1 MDGPANSVG
10 QNTTMPLSKDLVNV
24 VDRYEVLDANVV
36 PQIDRYIRYE
46 DLDFQPMVTLLDD
59 LQQIEKVNDYRFQ
72 WPESRAETF
81 QVTCS
86 AISAAAAGVAQN
98 VTIAGSAVV
107 GQEFNQG
114 STKQTFI
121 VTGVAAPY
129 DDTTSPTGV
138 SQLIT
143 IKRRPFDQATVAVA
157 GTPVLRV
164 MATRTL
170 TGGYY
175 PIAQGSLPQYH
186 FNYTQ
191 LNTNSVAISETE
203 KAIEQWYGLQFPKDV
218 REKLQQHKGNNE
230 RVLWYGVADT
240 TVMSLTNEDGKAS
253 TGALYSTQGIDDRIQ
268 THRTPYTVLDKPTIL
283 AWIAN
288 HVAGARNAGPKEQ
301 LWVAGPLAMQ
311 AINEIGENQFVAL
324 PGIEELGLDIKQ
336 FKAWGDRRYVI
347 VEEREFY
354 GDGINQTDDAG
365 SIYKL
370 NPNNLGIRHLQQAY
384 MTTKT
389 TSPPDR
395 DMDSIVFRTESGVQM
410 AHEGQAAKLY
420 LLT

>member
-1 MDGPANSVG
+1 MA
-10 QNTTMPLSKDLVNV
+10 LSQDLVNV
-24 VDRYEVLDANVV
+24 VDRFDVLDANVV
-36 PQIDRYIRYE
+36 PQIDHFIRYE
-46 DLDFQPMVTLLDD
+46 DLDFQPLVTLMDD
-59 LQQIEKVNDYRFQ
+59 LQQIQKVNDYKFQ

-81 QVTCS
+81 QVTSS
-86 AISAAAAGVAQN
+86 AIAAAAAGIAQN
-98 VTIAGSAVV
+98 ITIAGSAVI
-107 GQEFNQG
+107 GQEFNHG

-121 VTGVAAPY
+121 VTAVQSPT
-129 DDTTSPTGV
+129 DDSTSPTGV
-138 SQLIT
+138 SQVIT

-157 GTPVLRV
+157 GIPVLRV
-164 MATRTL
+164 MATRIV

-175 PIAQGSLPQYH
+175 PISQGSLPQYH

-203 KAIEQWYGLQFPKDV
+203 KAVEQWYGLQFPKDV
-218 REKLQQHKGNNE
+218 REKLVQHKGNNE

-240 TVMSLTNEDGKAS
+240 SVMSLTNENGKTS

-268 THRTPYTVLDKPTIL
+268 THRTPYTTLDKPTIM

-288 HVAGARNAGPKEQ
+288 HVASSRNAGPKEQ
-301 LWVAGPLAMQ
+301 LWLAGPAAMQ
-311 AINEIGENQFVAL
+311 AINEIGENQFVSL
-324 PGIEELGLDIKQ
+324 PGIDTLGLDIKQ
-336 FKAWGDRRYVI
+336 FKAWGDRRYII

-354 GDGINQTDDAG
+354 GDGVNQTDDAG

-370 NPNNLGIRHLQQAY
+370 NPDNLGIRHLQQAY

-395 DMDSIVFRTESGVQM
+395 DMDSIVFRTESGIMM
-410 AHEGQAAKLY
+410 AHESQAAKLY
-420 LLT
+420 ALA